1 MTIFWKKTTQYLKPN
16 KMIKR
21 AIVSGGGTGGHIFPA
36 IAIADEIKRR
46 NPDAEILF
54 VGATGKMEM
63 EKVPAAGYKIEGLEI
78 VGLKR
83 KLALSNFLLPFK
95 IIKSVMKARGIVKK
109 FNPEIVVG
117 VGGYASGPTLKA
129 ASMMKYPTALQEQ
142 NAFAGKTNKLL
153 AKKAKVICVAYEG
166 LESVFPKE
174 AIVMTGNPTRKNMV
188 DIKGKEAEGFEF
200 YGFDPNKKTIL
211 IIGGSLGART
221 LNESV
226 VAHLEELQKSDV
238 QVLWQCGK
246 LYFEKLK
253 TSLERSREADQSGE
267 AEEKDV
273 GSSSGAEMNLG
284 NIKMVQ
290 FIMRMDL
297 AYAMADVVISRA
309 GASSVSEL
317 CIVEKPSI
325 LVPSPNVAEDHQTK
339 NAMAL
344 VNKDAAILV
353 KDMEAKEKLIPE
365 ALALVQDENRCAELK
380 KNIAPLAKPEATASI
395 VDELEKVARK

>member
-1 MTIFWKKTTQYLKPN
+1 
-16 KMIKR
+16 MIKK
-21 AIVSGGGTGGHIFPA
+21 AIISGGGTGGHIFPA

-63 EKVPAAGYKIEGLEI
+63 EKVPDAGYKIEGLEI

-83 KLALSNFLLPFK
+83 KIALSNFLLPFK
-95 IIKSVMKARGIVKK
+95 IIKSVLKAKKIVKN
-109 FNPEIVVG
+109 FQPEVVVG

-129 ASMMKYPTALQEQ
+129 ASMMKFPTALQEQ

-153 AKKAKVICVAYEG
+153 SKKAKVICVAYDG
-166 LESVFPKE
+166 LERFFPS
-174 AIVMTGNPTRKNMV
+174 ANIVITGNPTRKDMV
-188 DIKGKEAEGFEF
+188 DIEGKKDEAYKL

-221 LNESV
+221 LNDSV
-226 VAHLEELQKSDV
+226 VGDVEKLRDSDV

-246 LYFEKLK
+246 LYN
-253 TSLERSREADQSGE
+253 ERLTDELNGVDMGG
-267 AEEKDV
+267 V
-273 GSSSGAEMNLG
+273 
-284 NIKMVQ
+284 KMVQ

-309 GASSVSEL
+309 GAISVSEL
-317 CIVEKPSI
+317 CLVKKPTI

-344 VNKDAAILV
+344 VEKNAAILV
-353 KDMEAKEKLIPE
+353 KDVEAKEVLIST
-365 ALALVQDENRCAELK
+365 ALELIGNDYACEGLV
-380 KNIAPLAKPEATASI
+380 KNITELGKPNATIEI
-395 VDELEKVARK
+395 VNELEKIAK

>member
-1 MTIFWKKTTQYLKPN
+1 
-16 KMIKR
+16 MIKR

-63 EKVPAAGYKIEGLEI
+63 EKVPAAGYPIEGLEI

-95 IIKSVMKARGIVKK
+95 IIKSVLKARGIVKK

-129 ASMMKYPTALQEQ
+129 ASMLKYPTALQEQ

-174 AIVMTGNPTRKNMV
+174 VIVMTGNPTRKNMV
-188 DIKGKEAEGFEF
+188 DIKGKAPEAYEF

-226 VAHLEELQKSDV
+226 VEHWDVLQKSNV

-253 TSLERSREADQSGE
+253 EELGGKGTAQAFEAGE
-267 AEEKDV
+267 L
-273 GSSSGAEMNLG
+273 NLG

-290 FIMRMDL
+290 FITRMDL

-344 VNKDAAILV
+344 VNKDAAVLI
-353 KDMEAKEKLIPE
+353 KDIEAKEQLIPE
-365 ALALVQDENRCAELK
+365 ALSLVQDETRCEVLR
-380 KNIAPLAKPEATASI
+380 KNMAPLAKPEATASI